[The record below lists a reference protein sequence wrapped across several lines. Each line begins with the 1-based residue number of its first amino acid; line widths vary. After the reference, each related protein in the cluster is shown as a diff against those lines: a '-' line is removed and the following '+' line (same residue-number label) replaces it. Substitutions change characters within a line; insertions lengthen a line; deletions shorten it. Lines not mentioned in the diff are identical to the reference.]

1 VPYCVNPNKDPR
13 ENHRVWSVSLEGLI
27 MHRMETG
34 NGKHGQIGASIHPG
48 VLIGSALWNLVAH
61 GNKPGKT

>member
-1 VPYCVNPNKDPR
+1 
-13 ENHRVWSVSLEGLI
+13 

-34 NGKHGQIGASIHPG
+34 NGKHGQINASILPG

-61 GNKPGKT
+61 DDKPGKT